1 MKLLKNSVV
10 IASLLLL
17 SVSCVEQTAKYKSAI
32 AQRDSIA
39 VEKQVLDSNFQQTL
53 ALLNEIEM
61 GFYQINE
68 NEKALKVNIKGI
80 EGNLKNK
87 REAIVAQVME
97 MKERIQQNKSK
108 LQILTRLASK
118 NENTK
123 IILNQTIKRLQTEM
137 EQKQVQI
144 QALQLDANVSKLRIA
159 ELSTTV
165 VNQNNNIAEQKNF
178 VEQQKELIIH
188 QDANINTVWFYV
200 ATFNQLKDTKIISNT
215 GIFQT
220 KKLMDGEFDKK
231 VFTQVDLR
239 KLNRIP
245 IASHKLKIMSSHP
258 KSSYTLITGIN
269 KNMIIEIN
277 NPAQFW
283 SISKYLVVQI

>member
-1 MKLLKNSVV
+1 
-10 IASLLLL
+10 
-17 SVSCVEQTAKYKSAI
+17 
-32 AQRDSIA
+32 
-39 VEKQVLDSNFQQTL
+39 
-53 ALLNEIEM
+53 
-61 GFYQINE
+61 
-68 NEKALKVNIKGI
+68 VNIKGI